1 VSYLLIAP
9 RKGRRFWTVRIT
21 LPGQRAQELG
31 TKCERKSDARAVA
44 DRLHTEA
51 ATAQY
56 RITLQDAIEQ
66 LIGLRLRKKRSLA
79 TIEKTTQKGAALIG
93 LLGAERNIM
102 SLSLQDMEDYAATR
116 RVRGVSDS
124 TIAMELAVLMSA
136 LAYQQ
141 KKGRYPLDPK
151 NLWPEEIAHG
161 SGPARKRWLPWDEYL
176 RILFAI
182 DAEWKDH
189 LTVYVGTGLR
199 LGELYRLKPEH
210 LRGKLIEVQTTK
222 TKGKDGSAETRL
234 LPPNGDA
241 YEVLHRRAEKAKKG
255 QPLFPNPRPTWEAQ
269 EVAWHRALSAAC
281 EAAKVAHASTND
293 LRRTFCSWC
302 WQQGIDEA
310 LVIKWMGHKSSR
322 MVREVYAQ
330 PSIEQHEKAG
340 EKIPSRKAIPA
351 EAIEQKKV
359 KEES

>member
-1 VSYLLIAP
+1 MSYLLIAP

-56 RITLQDAIEQ
+56 RVTLQDAIEQ
-66 LIGLRLRKKRSLA
+66 LIGLRLRKKRALA
-79 TIEKTTQKGAALIG
+79 TIEKTTQKGGA
-93 LLGAERNIM
+93 LLGI
-102 SLSLQDMEDYAATR
+102 LGGDTYIHTLTLQDMEDYAATR
-116 RVRGVSDS
+116 RAKGVSDS
-124 TIAMELAVLMSA
+124 TIAMELAVLTSA

-141 KKGRYPLDPK
+141 RKGRYPGDPK
-151 NLWPEEIAHG
+151 AIWPDEIAHG
-161 SGPARKRWLPWDEYL
+161 SGPARKRWLTWDEYL
-176 RILFAI
+176 RVLLSMPAEFK
-182 DAEWKDH
+182 DAF
-189 LTVYVGTGLR
+189 TVYVSTGIR
-199 LGELYRLKPEH
+199 LGELYRIKPDH
-210 LRGKLIEVQTTK
+210 LHGKLLAVQTSK
-222 TKGKDGSAETRL
+222 TDVGERTVPL
-234 LPPNGDA
+234 NGDA
-241 YEVLHRRAEKAKKG
+241 YEVLHRRAEKVKRG

-281 EAAKVAHASTND
+281 QAAKLVHASTND

-302 WQQGIDEA
+302 WQQGVGEA

-330 PSIEQHEKAG
+330 PSVEQHEREA
-340 EKIPSRKAIPA
+340 EKIPSRKRIPA
-351 EAIEQKKV
+351 EAIETKKA
-359 KEES
+359 KEESHEGAQ